1 LNTERAARPV
11 TRWSASS
18 AAPIPTPTQMA
29 PLLLVTGTYLLWW
42 ALSLILGPLWLAL
55 RRQTHEILDDIR
67 SLGDGR

>member
-1 LNTERAARPV
+1 V
-11 TRWSASS
+11 TRWSASEWE
-18 AAPIPTPTQMA
+18 PRTTPTQMA